1 MFRDYESAK
10 TYTFGRP
17 KSALLVLI
25 IPKMLRHR
33 VGRCSAGLGL
43 RRGCGAVGLRGVGGR
58 RGGVG
63 GSRGGGGASG
73 GGGRDPVTSHE
84 SRVDSAAAAL
94 AGAPRRPLL

>member
-1 MFRDYESAK
+1 
-10 TYTFGRP
+10 
-17 KSALLVLI
+17 
-25 IPKMLRHR
+25 MLRHR

-63 GSRGGGGASG
+63 GIGRSG